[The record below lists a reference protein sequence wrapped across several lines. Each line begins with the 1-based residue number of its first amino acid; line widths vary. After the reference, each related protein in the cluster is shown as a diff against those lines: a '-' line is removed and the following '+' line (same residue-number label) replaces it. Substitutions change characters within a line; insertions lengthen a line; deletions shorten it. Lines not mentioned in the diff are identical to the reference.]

1 MKRFPNL
8 SSWALTHQQMVLYL
22 IVVLMAAGVLSYFK
36 LGRAE
41 DPDFTFKV
49 MVVRTLWPG
58 ATAQEVERELT
69 ERIEKK
75 LQETPW
81 VDVLQ
86 SASKPGE
93 SLVFIVLK
101 DYTPKPEVPEAWR
114 QVRKKLDDIR
124 HTLPQGVQ
132 GPFPNDEFGD
142 VQINVFA
149 LTGDGFDIAALR
161 CHADRIAL
169 ELKRVPDVKRV
180 ELIGVQ
186 DEKIYLD
193 VSPNRLAS
201 LGISVPQIA
210 EALQKQNAVS
220 PAGFVETESDRIRLR
235 VGGAFDSVERVRAAD
250 LLVNGQHLRVGDIA
264 TVSRGLADPPAPQ
277 MRVAGQ
283 SAIGIGVVMDKG
295 GNVIDL
301 GDNLKQAMNGISA
314 GLPAGIE
321 VHVVADQPAVV
332 RGSIRLFENS
342 LTEAILIVLAV
353 SFLSLGWRT
362 GTVVALSIPLVLAI
376 TFFLMKVFGIDLQRI
391 SLGALVIAL
400 GLLVDDAIIAVEMMV
415 VKMEQGWD
423 RFKAATF
430 AYTSTAFP
438 MLTGTLITAAAFT
451 PVGFSKSAASEYTIS
466 IFQVVTIA
474 LLTSWIV
481 AVVFTPYLGY
491 KLLDPKKLVAK
502 AQRHGED
509 IYGTPFYRR
518 FRALV
523 EWCLRN
529 RWKVILA
536 TVLMFILS
544 VAAFGK
550 FVQKQFFPSA
560 SRLELMVD
568 VWLPQGASLK
578 ATGHEVQRI
587 EQLLKDDK
595 AVDYYSSYVGNGAP
609 RFFLSLDQ
617 QLFADNF
624 GQFIIVTKDL
634 QAREDL
640 KQRLEQRFAADDYSH
655 LRVRVV
661 RLENGPPIG
670 YPVQFRVLGDDLGK
684 IREISEQVAAAMRA
698 NVHLQNVNF
707 NWNEKV
713 KSVRVEVDQDK
724 ARRLGTSSQEVAQAL
739 QGWLNGV
746 ALTQY
751 REGDQLIDV
760 VWRGGAD
767 SDSRS
772 LDRLPDLDIPLAGG
786 RHVPL
791 AQVAKLV
798 PVLEEGIIWRRNRL
812 PTLTVRAD
820 MADKVQP
827 ATVSVQMNKQFDELR
842 AKLPSGYRIEMG
854 GSIEESAKGETA
866 IAAVVPL
873 MLVGVITLL
882 MIQLQS
888 ISRTVM
894 VLLTAPL
901 GLIGV
906 TFALLVF
913 QVPFGFVANL
923 GFIAL
928 AGMIMRNSVILIDQ
942 IRQDED
948 EGKTRW
954 EAIIGATVR
963 RFRPIMLTAAAAIL
977 AMIPLTRQVFWGPM
991 AVSIMGGLVFAT
1003 LLTCLFLPALYA
1015 AWFRVREH
1023 DQSAIMPKTDEAAR

>member
-1 MKRFPNL
+1 MKGPNL
-8 SSWALTHQQMVLYL
+8 SAWSLTHQQMVLYL
-22 IVVLMAAGVLSYFK
+22 IIVLMAAGVISYLN

-81 VDVLQ
+81 VDVLR

-93 SLVFIVLK
+93 SLVFVILK

-124 HTLPQGVQ
+124 HTLPPGAQ

-142 VQINVFA
+142 VQINIFA
-149 LTGDGFDIAALR
+149 LTGDGFDLSELR
-161 CHADRIAL
+161 HYADRIAL
-169 ELKRVPDVKRV
+169 DLKRVPDVKRV

-186 DEKIYLD
+186 DEKIYID

-201 LGISVPQIA
+201 LGITPQQVA
-210 EALQKQNAVS
+210 EALQKQNAVN
-220 PAGFVETESDRIRLR
+220 PAGFVEMDSDRIRLR
-235 VGGAFDSVERVRAAD
+235 VSGAFDSVARVRNAD
-250 LLVNGQHLRVGDIA
+250 LLVNGQHFRLGDIA
-264 TVSRGLADPPAPQ
+264 KVSRGLADPPSPQ
-277 MRVAGQ
+277 MHVGGVP
-283 SAIGIGVVMDKG
+283 AIGIGVVMDKG

-301 GDNLKQAMNGISA
+301 GENLKQAMQVISA
-314 GLPAGIE
+314 ELPAGVE
-321 VHVVADQPAVV
+321 VHVVANQPEVV
-332 RGSIRLFENS
+332 KGSITLFERS
-342 LTEAILIVLAV
+342 LTEAVLIVLAV

-376 TFFLMKVFGIDLQRI
+376 TFFMMKIFGIDLQRI
-391 SLGALVIAL
+391 SLGALVISL

-451 PVGFSKSAASEYTIS
+451 PVGFSKSAASEYTFS
-466 IFQVVTIA
+466 IFAVVTIA
-474 LLTSWIV
+474 LLVSWIV

-491 KLLDPKKLVAK
+491 KLLDPKKLIAK

-509 IYGTPFYRR
+509 VYDTPFYRR
-518 FRALV
+518 LRAVV

-536 TVLMFILS
+536 TVLIFVLS
-544 VAAFGK
+544 IVAFGK
-550 FVQKQFFPSA
+550 GVQKQFFPSA

-578 ATGHEVQRI
+578 ATAHEVGRI
-587 EQLLKDDK
+587 EKLLKDDPGI
-595 AVDYYSSYVGNGAP
+595 AYSSSYIGNGAP
-609 RFFLSLDQ
+609 RYFLSLDQ

-624 GQFIIVTKDL
+624 AQFVIVSKGL
-634 QAREDL
+634 VEREDI
-640 KQRLEQRFAADDYSH
+640 KRRLEAKFASPDGGYSH

-670 YPVQFRVLGDDLGK
+670 YPVQFRVMGEDLTLL
-684 IREISEQVAAAMRA
+684 REISEQVATMMRTSE
-698 NVHLQNVNF
+698 HLQNVNF
-707 NWNEKV
+707 DWNEKI
-713 KSVRVEVDQDK
+713 KSVRVEVNQ
-724 ARRLGTSSQEVAQAL
+724 ARARQLGTSSQEIAQAL

-760 VWRGGAD
+760 VFRGQKTG
-767 SDSRS
+767 SRGQIS
-772 LDRLPDLDIPLAGG
+772 LGRLSDLDIPLPGG

-798 PVLEEGIIWRRNRL
+798 PVLEEGLIWRRNRL
-812 PTLTVRAD
+812 PTMTVRAD
-820 MADKVQP
+820 MADSTQP
-827 ATVSVQMNKQFDELR
+827 ATVSTQLDAQLDEVR
-842 AKLPSGYRIEMG
+842 ARLPAGYRIEMG
-854 GSIEESAKGETA
+854 GSIEESAKGQTA
-866 IAAVVPL
+866 IMKVMPL

-888 ISRTVM
+888 ISRTIIVF
-894 VLLTAPL
+894 LTAPL

-906 TFALLVF
+906 TLALLVF
-913 QVPFGFVANL
+913 RVPFGFVANL

-928 AGMIMRNSVILIDQ
+928 AGMIMRNAVILVDQ
-942 IRQDED
+942 IRQDEED
-948 EGKTRW
+948 GKTQW
-954 EAIIGATVR
+954 QAIIGSTVR

-991 AVSIMGGLVFAT
+991 AVSIMGGLVVAT

-1015 AWFRVREH
+1015 AWFRVRE
-1023 DQSAIMPKTDEAAR
+1023 D

>member
-1 MKRFPNL
+1 
-8 SSWALTHQQMVLYL
+8 
-22 IVVLMAAGVLSYFK
+22 
-36 LGRAE
+36 
-41 DPDFTFKV
+41 
-49 MVVRTLWPG
+49 
-58 ATAQEVERELT
+58 
-69 ERIEKK
+69 
-75 LQETPW
+75 
-81 VDVLQ
+81 
-86 SASKPGE
+86 
-93 SLVFIVLK
+93 
-101 DYTPKPEVPEAWR
+101 
-114 QVRKKLDDIR
+114 
-124 HTLPQGVQ
+124 
-132 GPFPNDEFGD
+132 
-142 VQINVFA
+142 
-149 LTGDGFDIAALR
+149 
-161 CHADRIAL
+161 
-169 ELKRVPDVKRV
+169 
-180 ELIGVQ
+180 
-186 DEKIYLD
+186 
-193 VSPNRLAS
+193 
-201 LGISVPQIA
+201 
-210 EALQKQNAVS
+210 
-220 PAGFVETESDRIRLR
+220 
-235 VGGAFDSVERVRAAD
+235 
-250 LLVNGQHLRVGDIA
+250 
-264 TVSRGLADPPAPQ
+264 
-277 MRVAGQ
+277 
-283 SAIGIGVVMDKG
+283 
-295 GNVIDL
+295 
-301 GDNLKQAMNGISA
+301 
-314 GLPAGIE
+314 
-321 VHVVADQPAVV
+321 
-332 RGSIRLFENS
+332 
-342 LTEAILIVLAV
+342 
-353 SFLSLGWRT
+353 
-362 GTVVALSIPLVLAI
+362 
-376 TFFLMKVFGIDLQRI
+376 
-391 SLGALVIAL
+391 
-400 GLLVDDAIIAVEMMV
+400 LVDDAIIAAEMMV

-491 KLLDPKKLVAK
+491 KLLDPQKLIEK

-509 IYGTPFYRR
+509 IYDTPFYRR

-536 TVLMFILS
+536 TVLIFILS

-624 GQFIIVTKDL
+624 GQFVIVTKDL
-634 QAREDL
+634 HAREDL
-640 KQRLEQRFAADDYSH
+640 KQRLEQHFAADDYSH

-684 IREISEQVAAAMRA
+684 IREISEQVATAMRA
-698 NVHLQNVNF
+698 NEHLQNVNF

-760 VWRGGAD
+760 VWRGESCASERVSPTLTPPAPLVRGEPYTSPD
-767 SDSRS
+767 KGRPGGVDCHSESRS

-791 AQVAKLV
+791 AQLAKLV

-827 ATVSVQMNKQFDELR
+827 ATVSVQLNKQFDELR

-928 AGMIMRNSVILIDQ
+928 AGMIMRNSVILVDQ
-942 IRQDED
+942 IRQDEAA
-948 EGKTRW
+948 GKTQW
-954 EAIIGATVR
+954 EAIVSSTVR
-963 RFRPIMLTAAAAIL
+963 RFRPITLTAAAALL

-1023 DQSAIMPKTDEAAR
+1023 DQSVIMRKTDEAAT

>member
-1 MKRFPNL
+1 MKRIPNL
-8 SSWALTHQQMVLYL
+8 SAWSLTHQQMVVFLM
-22 IVVLMAAGVLSYFK
+22 IVLMAAGTLSYFK

-58 ATAQEVERELT
+58 AAAEQVEHELT

-81 VDVLQ
+81 VDVVR

-93 SLVFIVLK
+93 SLVFVLLK

-124 HTLPQGVQ
+124 HTLPEGVQ

-149 LTGDGFDIAALR
+149 LTGDGFDLAALR
-161 CHADRIAL
+161 RYADRIAL
-169 ELKRVPDVKRV
+169 DLKQVPDVKRV
-180 ELIGVQ
+180 EMIGVQ

-193 VSPNRLAS
+193 ASSAKLAS
-201 LGISVPQIA
+201 MGVTPVQIA
-210 EALQKQNAVS
+210 AALKQQNAVS
-220 PAGFVETESDRIRLR
+220 PAGFVEAGSDRIWLR
-235 VGGAFDSVERVRAAD
+235 VTGAYDSVEKIRNTD
-250 LLVNGQHLRVGDIA
+250 LLVNGKHLRLGDLVKV
-264 TVSRGLADPPAPQ
+264 TRGLSDPPKPL
-277 MRVAGQ
+277 MRVGGEP
-283 SAIGIGVVMDKG
+283 AIGLGVVMAKG
-295 GNVIDL
+295 GNVIQL
-301 GDNLKQAMNGISA
+301 GENLHAAMKAAAAS
-314 GLPAGIE
+314 LPAGVE
-321 VHVVADQPAVV
+321 LHVVADQPDVV
-332 RGSIRLFENS
+332 KGSISLFQDS
-342 LTEAILIVLAV
+342 LAEAVLIVLAV
-353 SFLSLGWRT
+353 TFLSLGWRT
-362 GTVVALSIPLVLAI
+362 GMVVALSIPLVLAI
-376 TFFLMKVFGIDLQRI
+376 TFFMMKIFGIDLQRI

-474 LLTSWIV
+474 LLTSWVV

-491 KLLDPKKLVAK
+491 KLLDPKKLIAK
-502 AQRHGED
+502 AQQHGED
-509 IYGTPFYRR
+509 IYDTPFYRR
-518 FRALV
+518 FRALLT
-523 EWCLRN
+523 WCLRN
-529 RWKVILA
+529 RWKVIGI
-536 TVLMFILS
+536 TVLIFALS
-544 VAAFGK
+544 MAAFGK
-550 FVQKQFFPSA
+550 FVQKQFFPAA

-568 VWLPQGASLK
+568 VWLPQGASLS
-578 ATGHEVQRI
+578 ATKHEVERI
-587 EQLLKDDK
+587 EQILKGDK

-624 GQFIIVTKDL
+624 GQFVIVTKGL
-634 QAREDL
+634 EQREDIL
-640 KQRLEQRFAADDYSH
+640 HRLEHRFAADDFSH

-670 YPVQFRVLGDDLGK
+670 YPVQFRVRGEDVTQ
-684 IREISEQVAAAMRA
+684 IRDIAAQVAALMRA
-698 NVHLQNVNF
+698 NTHLQNVNF
-707 NWNEKV
+707 SWNEKV

-724 ARRLGTSSQEVAQAL
+724 ARSLGTSSQEVAQAL
-739 QGWLNGV
+739 QGWLNGI

-760 VWRGGAD
+760 VFRGNKTTDVAQLT
-767 SDSRS
+767 

-798 PVLEEGIIWRRNRL
+798 PVQEEGIIWRRNRL
-812 PTLTVRAD
+812 PDMTVRAD
-820 MADKVQP
+820 MADTTQP
-827 ATVSVQMNKQFDELR
+827 ATASVMLNAQLDEVR
-842 AKLPSGYRIEMG
+842 AKMPPGYYIEMG
-854 GSIEESAKGETA
+854 GSIEESAKGQTA
-866 IAAVVPL
+866 IAAVMPL
-873 MLVGVITLL
+873 MLMGVITLL

-906 TFALLVF
+906 ALALLIF
-913 QVPFGFVANL
+913 KVPFGFVANL

-928 AGMIMRNSVILIDQ
+928 AGMIMRNSVILMDQ
-942 IRQDED
+942 IGQDEAT
-948 EGKTRW
+948 GMPRW
-954 EAIIGATVR
+954 DAIIGATVR
-963 RFRPIMLTAAAAIL
+963 RFRPIVLTASAAIL
-977 AMIPLTRQVFWGPM
+977 AMIPLTHQVFWGPM
-991 AVSIMGGLVFAT
+991 AVSIMGGLVVAT

-1015 AWFRVREH
+1015 AWFRVKE
-1023 DQSAIMPKTDEAAR
+1023 E